1 MVPNYSDRNDISVDN
16 IIFSPNMECFSTN
29 NSVRKGIAVTNMLSI
44 WNISVK
50 NYSARKDISVN
61 NIKPAGIFQ

>member
-1 MVPNYSDRNDISVDN
+1 
-16 IIFSPNMECFSTN
+16 MECFSTN
-29 NSVRKGIAVTNMLSI
+29 NSVRKDIAVTNMLSI

-50 NYSARKDISVN
+50 KYSARKDISVN